1 MVGLSLAGLKASVW
15 VSAGVD
21 VAFLG
26 ESSNSKGKFP
36 ADHGADDT

>member
-1 MVGLSLAGLKASVW
+1 MVGLSLAGLKASGW

-26 ESSNSKGKFP
+26 ESSNSKGNFP